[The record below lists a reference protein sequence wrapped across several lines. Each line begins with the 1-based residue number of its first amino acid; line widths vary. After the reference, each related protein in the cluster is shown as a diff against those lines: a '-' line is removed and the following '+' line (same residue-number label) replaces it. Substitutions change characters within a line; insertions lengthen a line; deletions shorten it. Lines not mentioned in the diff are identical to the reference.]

1 MIERDN
7 ALDRV
12 RHLEQS
18 TTILAQQLS
27 SVTTNA
33 NDKEA
38 RIAKANEVAAGAI
51 SLLDMATRSKDE
63 LVVERDALAARLA
76 SKTISITSLSARLRA
91 IADLS
96 KKARKSSYP
105 HMRIA
110 LAAGI
115 IAVAFTTCESS
126 ILSWPASSPR

>member
-27 SVTTNA
+27 SVTANA
-33 NDKEA
+33 NDKET

-76 SKTISITSLSARLRA
+76 SKLSPSRA
-91 IADLS
+91 SA
-96 KKARKSSYP
+96 
-105 HMRIA
+105 
-110 LAAGI
+110 
-115 IAVAFTTCESS
+115 
-126 ILSWPASSPR
+126 PASAPSPTYPKRPANHPTPACA

>member
-18 TTILAQQLS
+18 TTILARQLS
-27 SVTTNA
+27 SVTANA
-33 NDKEA
+33 NDKETC
-38 RIAKANEVAAGAI
+38 IAKANEVAAGAI

-76 SKTISITSLSARLRA
+76 SKAISITSLSARLRA

-96 KKARKSSYP
+96 KKAR
-105 HMRIA
+105 
-110 LAAGI
+110 
-115 IAVAFTTCESS
+115 
-126 ILSWPASSPR
+126 